1 MGAFKTTAV
10 VVVAAALVASAVA
23 VPTSVRAAAK
33 RDSKYVPCHYGYKE
47 GYAYGFYDY
56 NNNNSNNN
64 NQNQQS
70 VVIGGRK

>member
-1 MGAFKTTAV
+1 MGALKTTAV
-10 VVVAAALVASAVA
+10 AVVAAALVASAVA

-33 RDSKYVPCHYGYKE
+33 RDSKYVPCHYDYKE